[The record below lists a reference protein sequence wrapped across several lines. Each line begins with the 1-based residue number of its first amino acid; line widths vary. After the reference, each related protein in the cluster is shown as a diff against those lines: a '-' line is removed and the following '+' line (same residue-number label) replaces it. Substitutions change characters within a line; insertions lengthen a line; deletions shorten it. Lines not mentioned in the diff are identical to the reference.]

1 MSEILVS
8 EDSATEQIGIM
19 LDFYDIDPYFLP
31 DEQKNIVEAYTRKLI
46 KAIMKGRFEI
56 TEKDGKPVM
65 TQHLESGTTIV
76 YKTIKGSNREELAKV
91 KEGNH
96 YGRVYALLGAMS
108 GIGKDAFSNLE
119 GTDLLTAEAFGM
131 LFLQA

>member
-1 MSEILVS
+1 MISE
-8 EDSATEQIGIM
+8 ESATEQIGIM
-19 LDFYDIDPYFLP
+19 LDYYDIDPDFLP
-31 DEQKNIVEAYTRKLI
+31 DEQRKIVEAYTRKLI

-56 TEKDGKPVM
+56 TEKDGRPVM

-96 YGRVYALLGAMS
+96 YGKIYALLGAMS
-108 GIGKDAFSNLE
+108 GVGKDAFSNLE